1 MKNIKLR
8 VKLMTL
14 SILPMLVIGAV
25 IAAVTLEWLSSTIV
39 DETEKLITPA
49 PQKRYLQLT
58 SKYRRLFSK

>member
-39 DETEKLITPA
+39 DET
-49 PQKRYLQLT
+49 
-58 SKYRRLFSK
+58 